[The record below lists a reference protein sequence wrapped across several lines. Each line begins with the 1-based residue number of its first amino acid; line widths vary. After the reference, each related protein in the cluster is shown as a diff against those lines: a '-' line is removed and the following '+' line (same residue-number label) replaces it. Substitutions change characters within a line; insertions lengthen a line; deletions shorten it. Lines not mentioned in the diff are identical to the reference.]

1 MKPKKWI
8 IICFLIG
15 CMSLTVGFK
24 HEPVKWDFNYS
35 PVSELPQ
42 EADAGDY
49 IPLLAEGGTC
59 QVKQGDTL
67 WEIAE
72 KQYGDG
78 SLYPQLVEMN
88 RETLTDPNLILPE
101 QRLILPEIWYLP
113 KSHTPDTDSCE
124 GAFQIEYADV
134 KSFRDPISANIK
146 LGNTISGIRI
156 YTGWQTNPMGY
167 NALTQDWEAF
177 VSEVERS
184 SREICGDR
192 VNNLTF
198 EKYRMADG
206 CDLCGYSFTFEM
218 GKELREVAV
227 FYRFGRQNMAEIIG
241 TREREIVNR
250 EGVVLKNAVRY
261 VAASFEDLGG
271 EIVERADRSEE
282 KKIEAGDWKYPSL
295 QNPFAILMDNYGIR
309 ILGEETKAETEED
322 SELTWEE
329 PQFEQAVRN
338 LLVRFWRMDEE
349 EEKAF
354 RERPVMESDLAMIK
368 TFSCDVFYHTTPA
381 YEKKVWLTFG
391 GDDEVIT
398 LAGEQPF
405 SFADIAHFSS
415 VESMRLTGMTD
426 YSFLSKMP
434 GLESLTISSGR
445 PTEDLGFLA
454 DCKGLRVLGILGDGF
469 GMVTDLTVLSNMKG
483 LEKLT
488 LETPRAKDFSFLK
501 ECTQIRGIWL
511 EGKRS
516 DGEPSVTPD
525 LELLPNAVT
534 VEFYG
539 EKIR

>member
-1 MKPKKWI
+1 MKRKKWI

-15 CMSLTVGFK
+15 CLSLTVGFS

-42 EADAGDY
+42 KADAGDY

-59 QVKQGDTL
+59 QVKKGDTL
-67 WEIAE
+67 WDIAQ

-88 RETLTDPNLILPE
+88 RETLTDPNLILPG
-101 QRLILPEIWYLP
+101 QRLILPEIVYLP
-113 KSHTPDTDSCE
+113 KSHTPDADSRE
-124 GAFQIEYADV
+124 GAFRIEYADV
-134 KSFRDPISANIK
+134 RSFRDPINANIK

-241 TREREIVNR
+241 TRAREIVNR

-271 EIVERADRSEE
+271 EIGRSADQSREE
-282 KKIEAGDWKYPSL
+282 KTAAGDWKYSSL
-295 QNPFAILMDNYGIR
+295 QNPFAILMDNYGIH
-309 ILGEETKAETEED
+309 ILREGEKEETEKDCEII
-322 SELTWEE
+322 WEE
-329 PQFEQAVRN
+329 PLFEQAVRN

-354 RERPVMESDLAMIK
+354 MERPVMASDLAMIK
-368 TFSCDVFYHTTPA
+368 TFSCDVFYHTEPA
-381 YEKKVWLTFG
+381 YQKEVWLTFG

-398 LAGEQPF
+398 LEGGEAF

-415 VESMRLTGMTD
+415 VERMRLTGMAD
-426 YSFLSKMP
+426 YSFLSKLP
-434 GLESLTISSGR
+434 KLESLTIYSGR
-445 PTEDLGFLA
+445 PTEDLSFLA

-469 GMVTDLTVLSNMKG
+469 GMVTDLSVLSNMKG

-488 LETPRAKDFSFLK
+488 LETPRVTDFSFLK

-511 EGKRS
+511 EGRRS
-516 DGEPSVTPD
+516 DGELSATPD

-534 VEFYG
+534 VEFYD

>member
-15 CMSLTVGFK
+15 CMSLTVGFSHK
-24 HEPVKWDFNYS
+24 PAKWDFNYS
-35 PVSELPQ
+35 PVSELPK

-67 WEIAE
+67 WDIAE

-88 RETLTDPNLILPE
+88 RETLTDPNLILPG
-101 QRLILPEIWYLP
+101 QRLILPEFLYLP
-113 KSHTPDTDSCE
+113 KSHTPDTDSRE
-124 GAFQIEYADV
+124 GAFRIEYADV
-134 KSFRDPISANIK
+134 RSFRDPVSSNIQ
-146 LGNTISGIRI
+146 LGNTISGIMI
-156 YTGWQTNPMGY
+156 YTGCQTNPMGC

-177 VSEVERS
+177 LAEVERS
-184 SREICGDR
+184 SREICKDR
-192 VNNLTF
+192 VNGLTF
-198 EKYRMADG
+198 EKYRMVDG

-218 GKELREVAV
+218 GTELREVAV

-241 TREREIVNR
+241 TRKREIADR
-250 EGVVLKNAVRY
+250 EGVALKNAVRY

-295 QNPFAILMDNYGIR
+295 QNPFAILMDNYGIH
-309 ILGEETKAETEED
+309 ILTDAEKTESEED
-322 SELTWEE
+322 CGLTWEE
-329 PQFEQAVRN
+329 PLFEQAVRN
-338 LLVRFWRMDEE
+338 LLVRFLGMDEAE
-349 EEKAF
+349 EAAF
-354 RERPVMESDLAMIK
+354 MERPVMESDLAMIK
-368 TFSCDVFYHTTPA
+368 TFSCGVFYHTTPV
-381 YEKKVWLTFG
+381 YEKEVRLTFG
-391 GDDEVIT
+391 GDEEVIL
-398 LAGEQPF
+398 LAGKQSF
-405 SFADIAHFSS
+405 SLADIAHFSS
-415 VESMRLTGMTD
+415 AECVRLTGMTD
-426 YSFLSKMP
+426 YSFLSELP
-434 GLESLTISSGR
+434 RLESLTIYSGR

-454 DCKGLRVLGILGDGF
+454 DCKGLRTLGVLGDGF

-516 DGEPSVTPD
+516 DGEPSVAPD
-525 LELLPNAVT
+525 LELLSNAVT

>member
-15 CMSLTVGFK
+15 CMSLTVGFSHK
-24 HEPVKWDFNYS
+24 PAKWDFNYS
-35 PVSELPQ
+35 PVSELPK

-67 WEIAE
+67 WDIAE

-88 RETLTDPNLILPE
+88 RETLTDPNLILPG
-101 QRLILPEIWYLP
+101 QRLILPEILYLP

-177 VSEVERS
+177 VSEVERD

-295 QNPFAILMDNYGIR
+295 QNPFAILMDNYGIHP
-309 ILGEETKAETEED
+309 L
-322 SELTWEE
+322 
-329 PQFEQAVRN
+329 
-338 LLVRFWRMDEE
+338 EE

-354 RERPVMESDLAMIK
+354 MERPVMERDLAMIK

-398 LAGEQPF
+398 LAGEQSF

-426 YSFLSKMP
+426 YSFLSKLP

-516 DGEPSVTPD
+516 DGELSMTPD